1 MKHLV
6 VLAVCSG
13 LFAAPTIAMA
23 QDTSGYPDMRG
34 QWKGP
39 TDAVVLGRDAFHHH
53 DAKGNASEPRTS
65 QTEFTFTIKGQDGRK
80 FWGEVSSKET
90 AEPVVGVFASDKQTV
105 HWVDTDG
112 YAVGKLLGRDK
123 FEYCYLRPGKDF
135 MAAGC
140 SIWTKQGSP

>member
-1 MKHLV
+1 MKHLL

-13 LFAAPTIAMA
+13 LFAASTIALA
-23 QDTSGYPDMRG
+23 QDTSGYPDMHG

-39 TDAVVLGRDAFHHH
+39 TDALVLGRDALHHH

-90 AEPVVGVFASDKQTV
+90 AERLSACSPVTSKPCIGLIPMAMLSASCWEGTSSS
-105 HWVDTDG
+105 T
-112 YAVGKLLGRDK
+112 A
-123 FEYCYLRPGKDF
+123 
-135 MAAGC
+135 
-140 SIWTKQGSP
+140 T